1 MISKMRRNYDDPV
14 YKEVRKR
21 VLKRD
26 KHKCQMPGCKSRK
39 RLNVHHIERW
49 ADATSLR
56 FHEFNLITICSVH
69 HNSIKGKEH
78 LYISLFRGIVDENTR
93 GK

>member
-1 MISKMRRNYDDPV
+1 MRNYNDPV

-26 KHKCQMPGCKSRK
+26 KHKCQMPDCKKKR

-49 ADATSLR
+49 VDAASLR
-56 FHEFNLITICSVH
+56 YETFNMITLCRTCHDLI
-69 HNSIKGKEH
+69 KDKESH
-78 LYISLFRGIVDENTR
+78 YAPLFMAIVRKNENR
-93 GK
+93 KRH

>member
-1 MISKMRRNYDDPV
+1 MRNYNDPV

-26 KHKCQMPGCKSRK
+26 KHKCQMPDCKKKR

-49 ADATSLR
+49 VDAASLR
-56 FHEFNLITICSVH
+56 YETFNMITLCRTCHDLI
-69 HNSIKGKEH
+69 KDKESH
-78 LYISLFRGIVDENTR
+78 YVPLFMAIVRKNENR
-93 GK
+93 KRH

>member
-1 MISKMRRNYDDPV
+1 MKRNYDDPV

-26 KHKCQMPGCKSRK
+26 KHKCQMPNGKKRR

-49 ADATSLR
+49 ADAASLR
-56 FHEFNLITICSVH
+56 YETFNM
-69 HNSIKGKEH
+69 K
-78 LYISLFRGIVDENTR
+78 LYVEPVMIQ
-93 GK
+93 

>member
-1 MISKMRRNYDDPV
+1 MRNYNDPV

-26 KHKCQMPGCKSRK
+26 KHKCQMPDCKKKR

-49 ADATSLR
+49 VDAASLR
-56 FHEFNLITICSVH
+56 YETFNMITLCRTCHDLI
-69 HNSIKGKEH
+69 KDKESH
-78 LYISLFRGIVDENTR
+78 YAPLFMGIVRKNENR
-93 GK
+93 KRH

>member
-1 MISKMRRNYDDPV
+1 MRRNYDDPV

-26 KHKCQMPGCKSRK
+26 KHKCQMPDCKKRR

-49 ADATSLR
+49 ADAASLR
-56 FHEFNLITICSVH
+56 YETFNMITLCRTCH
-69 HNSIKGKEH
+69 DSIKDKESH
-78 LYISLFRGIVDENTR
+78 YVPLFMDIVRKNENNKR
-93 GK
+93 H

>member
-1 MISKMRRNYDDPV
+1 MKRNYDDPV

-26 KHKCQMPGCKSRK
+26 KHKCQMPNCKKRR

-49 ADATSLR
+49 ADAASLR
-56 FHEFNLITICSVH
+56 YETFNMITLCRTCH
-69 HNSIKGKEH
+69 DSIKDKESH
-78 LYISLFRGIVDENTR
+78 YASLFMDIVRKNENNKR
-93 GK
+93 H

>member
-1 MISKMRRNYDDPV
+1 MRNYNDPI

-26 KHKCQMPGCKSRK
+26 KYKCQMPGCKKKR

-49 ADATSLR
+49 ADAASLR
-56 FHEFNLITICSVH
+56 YETFNMITLCRTCH
-69 HNSIKGKEH
+69 DSIKDKESH
-78 LYISLFRGIVDENTR
+78 YAPLFMDIVRKNENNKR
-93 GK
+93 H